1 VLRAL
6 GSLRWRLTLSYVAL
20 LALLLAGLGTYQ
32 YLALQRNLVD
42 VRVEVMT
49 GDIGEVRAQVQ
60 RLLPARDRNAAG
72 VAAIFAAACSRL
84 NTGASPSPGGA
95 TDIAQRTLALAVVAA
110 TGRTGSVV
118 IYDRVLQPVLSMP
131 DSLASVPHISDTAL
145 RTALDNATHSE
156 PEVLTSA
163 SGNQLAVAY
172 PITAAS
178 TRRPCGVLQLAT
190 PTQPIDDVLTGERSQ
205 LAIGDGIVVVLAL
218 IIGLILTSRAL
229 KPLRRV
235 SETAQ
240 QLAGGDLRAR
250 SNLPPRNDE
259 VGTLAKSF
267 DDMAARIESAF
278 AAQAE
283 SESRM
288 RRFIADASHELRT
301 PLTALK
307 GYIDVMRRGAA
318 RDPQALEAALETM
331 GREADR
337 MRGLVLDLLTLARL
351 DAQRPME
358 IAPLD
363 LGEVVSGVL
372 DEAPPEAQDTLD
384 RHLDGAPVLV
394 RADRN
399 AVTTI
404 AHNLLGN
411 ALKYAP
417 GAMQTWSTVSED
429 GYGVLRVHDD
439 GPGIPAADLPHLFER
454 FYRGEKTRAREEGGS
469 GLGLS
474 IVHGLVTALG
484 GDVSVRS
491 AEGFGT
497 TFVVRLPLAG
507 GTSSS

>member
-1 VLRAL
+1 MLRAL
-6 GSLRWRLTLSYVAL
+6 GTLRWRLTLTFVGL
-20 LALLLAGLGTYQ
+20 LALLLAALGTYQ
-32 YLALQRNLVD
+32 YLALQRDLVD
-42 VRVEVMT
+42 VRVGVMT
-49 GDIGEVRAQVQ
+49 GDISEVRAQVQ
-60 RLLPARDRNAAG
+60 RLLPRADRTPAG
-72 VAAIFAAACSRL
+72 VAAIFASACTRL
-84 NTGASPSPGGA
+84 NGSPAAPAGAGDA
-95 TDIAQRTLALAVVAA
+95 AQRTIAAAVVAA
-110 TGRTGSVV
+110 TGRTGNVV
-118 IYDRVLQPVLSMP
+118 LYDRVLQPVVSVP
-131 DSLASVPHISDTAL
+131 DSLASVPHVSDTAL
-145 RTALDNATHSE
+145 RRALDTATRSD
-156 PEVLTSA
+156 PEVLNSGT
-163 SGNQLAVAY
+163 GNQLAVAY
-172 PITAAS
+172 PITA
-178 TRRPCGVLQLAT
+178 TNPRRPCGVLQLAT
-190 PTQPIDDVLTGERSQ
+190 STQPIDDILASERTR
-205 LAIGDGIVVVLAL
+205 LAIGGGSVVILAL
-218 IIGLILTSRAL
+218 LIGLFLTSRAL

-235 SETAQ
+235 SDTAQ

-250 SNLPPRNDE
+250 SNIPPRGDE

-301 PLTALK
+301 PITALK

-358 IAPLD
+358 IGPLN
-363 LGEVVSGVL
+363 LGEVVGAVL
-372 DEAPPEAQDTLD
+372 DEAPHEAQGSV
-384 RHLDGAPVLV
+384 RRQLDGAPVLV

-399 AVTTI
+399 AVATI
-404 AHNLLGN
+404 AQNLMGN
-411 ALKYAP
+411 AFKYAP
-417 GAMQTWSTVSED
+417 GATQTWTTAVED
-429 GYGVLRVHDD
+429 GNGVLRVHDD
-439 GPGIPAADLPHLFER
+439 GPGIPAADVPHLFER

-497 TFVVRLPLAG
+497 TFVVRLPLA
-507 GTSSS
+507 

>member
-1 VLRAL
+1 V
-6 GSLRWRLTLSYVAL
+6 
-20 LALLLAGLGTYQ
+20 
-32 YLALQRNLVD
+32 
-42 VRVEVMT
+42 
-49 GDIGEVRAQVQ
+49 
-60 RLLPARDRNAAG
+60 
-72 VAAIFAAACSRL
+72 
-84 NTGASPSPGGA
+84 GA
-95 TDIAQRTLALAVVAA
+95 
-110 TGRTGSVV
+110 
-118 IYDRVLQPVLSMP
+118 
-131 DSLASVPHISDTAL
+131 
-145 RTALDNATHSE
+145 
-156 PEVLTSA
+156 
-163 SGNQLAVAY
+163 
-172 PITAAS
+172 
-178 TRRPCGVLQLAT
+178 
-190 PTQPIDDVLTGERSQ
+190 
-205 LAIGDGIVVVLAL
+205 
-218 IIGLILTSRAL
+218 
-229 KPLRRV
+229 
-235 SETAQ
+235 
-240 QLAGGDLRAR
+240 
-250 SNLPPRNDE
+250 
-259 VGTLAKSF
+259 LAKSF

-283 SESRM
+283 SETRM

-301 PLTALK
+301 PITALK

-351 DAQRPME
+351 DAQRPLE

-363 LGEVVSGVL
+363 LGEAVGAVL
-372 DEAPPEAQDTLD
+372 DEVPAEARDTVQ
-384 RHLDGAPVLV
+384 RRFDGPAVLV

-417 GAMQTWSTVSED
+417 GATQTWSTASED

-497 TFVVRLPLAG
+497 TFVVRLPLAAQTG
-507 GTSSS
+507 